1 MEDGFW
7 LFIILQFTALG
18 PLARMFG
25 LTNMRRMMLA
35 AGAVAAVGAALV
47 TFALA
52 YVTLTDPQVRQ
63 ILEWSGLG
71 LRAAALI
78 LTALALIRF
87 K

>member
-7 LFIILQFTALG
+7 LFIILQFAAMGPFAAVFRLTKFRKVTLG
-18 PLARMFG
+18 MGTVA
-25 LTNMRRMMLA
+25 
-35 AGAVAAVGAALV
+35 AVAAALV
-47 TFALA
+47 SFTLA
-52 YVTLTDPQVRQ
+52 YVTVSNVDARQ

-78 LTALALIRF
+78 LTALALVRF

>member
-7 LFIILQFTALG
+7 LFIILQFAAMG
-18 PLARMFG
+18 PLAKLFH
-25 LTNMRRMMLA
+25 LTTFRKFMLG
-35 AGAVAAVGAALV
+35 AGTVAAVAAALV
-47 TFALA
+47 SFTLA
-52 YVTLTDPQVRQ
+52 YVTVSDSDVRQ

-71 LRAAALI
+71 LRAAALV